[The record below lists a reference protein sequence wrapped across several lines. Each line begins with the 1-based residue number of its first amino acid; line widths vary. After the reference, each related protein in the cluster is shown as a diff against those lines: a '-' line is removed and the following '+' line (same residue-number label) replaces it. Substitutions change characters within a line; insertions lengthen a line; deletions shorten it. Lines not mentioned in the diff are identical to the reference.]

1 MARRIIVI
9 VLIVFCSQKVFAQQ
23 SSEAY
28 GQTIY
33 ELIVSDN
40 PILINEF
47 VELAEYTAYID
58 RLAKLPE
65 EQREAIKFDATRSYN
80 DVQKDFQRECQRM
93 LKLYRKAQA
102 SGIDFTYQLSFFEPS
117 KNFPEIGFIT
127 CVYTTELPEDEEPLV
142 EEDNQDAFKFE
153 AIQTANGWRIL
164 DGFFTATLE
173 P

>member
-1 MARRIIVI
+1 MAGRIIAFL
-9 VLIVFCSQKVFAQQ
+9 LITCFSQKFYAQQ
-23 SSEAY
+23 TSDAY
-28 GQTIY
+28 GKTIY
-33 ELIVSDN
+33 ELIISNN

-93 LKLYRKAQA
+93 LKLYRKGHEN
-102 SGIDFTYQLSFFEPS
+102 GIAFSYSQSFFEPS

-127 CVYTTELPEDEEPLV
+127 CIYTTELPEDEDPLV
-142 EEDNQDAFKFE
+142 EEDNRDAFKFE
-153 AIQTANGWRIL
+153 AIKTANGWRIL